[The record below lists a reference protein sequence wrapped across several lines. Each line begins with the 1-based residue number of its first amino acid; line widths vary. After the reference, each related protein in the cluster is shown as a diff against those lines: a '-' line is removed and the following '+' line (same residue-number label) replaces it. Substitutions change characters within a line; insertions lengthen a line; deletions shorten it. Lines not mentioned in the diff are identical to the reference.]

1 MSKKLVLAILFIFLS
16 IRIAFGIDT
25 LLTAKVD
32 PAISSVPDVEVELTV
47 REASSGSGTGNII
60 LEGKICNAGG
70 SEFRPRPEDG
80 LLIRLEARDSIDPE
94 GKEEILIDRND
105 IAANASGKCVNIS
118 SVYEIKSKD
127 DACKEVL
134 EKYFV
139 LSVIPDDACKHG
151 YEKVVDLNSGNN
163 QAVASIKYKRDCDIK

>member
-1 MSKKLVLAILFIFLS
+1 MC

-47 REASSGSGTGNII
+47 KEASSGSRTGNII
-60 LEGKICNAGG
+60 LEGKICNTGG
-70 SEFRPRPEDG
+70 SEFRPHPEDG
-80 LLIRLEARDSIDPE
+80 LLIRLEASDSIDPE

-105 IAANASGKCVNIS
+105 IAAIASGECVNVS
-118 SVYEIKSKD
+118 SVYKIKGKD
-127 DACKEVL
+127 DACKDVSK
-134 EKYFV
+134 KYFV

-151 YEKVVDLNSGNN
+151 YEKVVDLNSDNN
-163 QAVASIKYKRDCDIK
+163 QAVASIKYKRHCERK

>member
-1 MSKKLVLAILFIFLS
+1 MSKKRVLAILFIFLS

-25 LLTAKVD
+25 LLPDKVD
-32 PAISSVPDVEVELTV
+32 PEISSVPDVEVELTV

-70 SEFRPRPEDG
+70 SEFRPLPEDG
-80 LLIRLEARDSIDPE
+80 LLIRLEARNSIDPE
-94 GKEEILIDRND
+94 GNEEILIERND
-105 IAANASGKCVNIS
+105 IAAMESGKCINVS
-118 SVYEIKSKD
+118 SVYEIKRN
-127 DACKEVL
+127 DAECKEVS

-151 YEKVVDLNSGNN
+151 YEKVVDSNPDNN
-163 QAVASIKYKRDCDIK
+163 RIVKNIKYAKSCDR